1 MGEGTEPQVGL
12 HSAWG
17 SQQVEVRGSSI
28 RPEGSLSDLGHLQ
41 ARFQGLSLLEG
52 HGKQRLPKR
61 ECSSRG
67 MGCREMSLPPQ
78 GMKGQLRGLN
88 HEELGAAGR

>member
-1 MGEGTEPQVGL
+1 MGEGTEPQVDL

-41 ARFQGLSLLEG
+41 AHFQGSVL
-52 HGKQRLPKR
+52 
-61 ECSSRG
+61 
-67 MGCREMSLPPQ
+67 
-78 GMKGQLRGLN
+78 
-88 HEELGAAGR
+88 AGRPRKAKASK